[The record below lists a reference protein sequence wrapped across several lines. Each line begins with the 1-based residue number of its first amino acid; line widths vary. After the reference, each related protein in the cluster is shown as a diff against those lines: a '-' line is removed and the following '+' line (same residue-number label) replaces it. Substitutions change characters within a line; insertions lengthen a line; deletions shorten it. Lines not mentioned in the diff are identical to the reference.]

1 MVLIM
6 QTTRTTTGYQLGNMQ
21 VDTKPFSKL
30 PTQQARTLLFVAS
43 GLPQKR
49 IAEEMGVKTGT
60 IKKACSDLAYRFNTY
75 SMRETV
81 HKAIQEG
88 VLRYMLCITLCLV
101 GVCNQDME
109 RTYRTTRHVRTT
121 RTARTPR
128 LRRLRELQNELLT
141 A

>member
-1 MVLIM
+1 MGMKTI
-6 QTTRTTTGYQLGNMQ
+6 RTTTGYQLENLQ
-21 VDTKPFSKL
+21 VDAKPFSKL
-30 PTQQARTLLFVAS
+30 PTQQARTLLFIAS

-49 IAEEMGVKTGT
+49 IADEMGVTTGT
-60 IKKACSDLAYRFNTY
+60 VKKACSDLAFRFNTY

-81 HKAIQEG
+81 HKAIQQG
-88 VLRYMLCITLCLV
+88 VLRYMLCITLCLL

-109 RTYRTTRHVRTT
+109 RSYRTTRHIRTT

-128 LRRLRELQNELLT
+128 LSRLRELQNELLT